1 MSIIDTSTDF
11 GQRAARRLDEEQ
23 VAWLVTIDGSGTPQP
38 VPIWFIWDGESAL
51 IYSQPNQAKIR
62 NIERSGRASLNFN
75 SDFHGGDVV
84 VLTGAAEVDTAAPSV
99 DQNPAFVEKYAEGF
113 VSIDMTPE
121 TFAASY
127 SVPLRVTPTK
137 LRGF

>member
-1 MSIIDTSTDF
+1 MSIIDTSTEF
-11 GQRAARRLDEEQ
+11 GQRVAQRLADEQ
-23 VAWLVTIDGSGTPQP
+23 VAWLVTVDSSGTPQP
-38 VPIWFIWDGESAL
+38 VPIWFLWDGESAL

-62 NIERSGRASLNFN
+62 NIERHGRASLNFN
-75 SDFHGGDVV
+75 SDFNGGDVV
-84 VLTGAAEVDTAAPSV
+84 VLTGAAEVDRTAPSAE
-99 DQNPAFVEKYAEGF
+99 QNPAFIEKYADGF
-113 VSIDMTPE
+113 VSIDMTSE